1 MVPWSKAFMSYR
13 GRAGADRILKSFHNV
28 RPSSSTSSSS
38 KIPSPSWKLIHLL
51 IIFVMNVRKCSL
63 LWAAL
68 HLREEIMTAGEN
80 SPSPLLYF
88 IPTSVFAET
97 YHFCFI
103 ITFRL
108 DICQDRHDQRSS
120 KKFSSCVNFS
130 RKQQVSIWNLHWNM
144 KLTDLFGK
152 FTHLSL
158 RTIEILQFIS

>member
-13 GRAGADRILKSFHNV
+13 GGECANGILKSFYNV
-28 RPSSSTSSSS
+28 QPSSSTSSSS

-88 IPTSVFAET
+88 KPTIVFAKS

-103 ITFRL
+103 ITFTLYIFCVTRNNL
-108 DICQDRHDQRSS
+108 LLFVVTLSPYIVVTSYFVTLTSS
-120 KKFSSCVNFS
+120 LVPISHIVSSYP
-130 RKQQVSIWNLHWNM
+130 IH
-144 KLTDLFGK
+144 
-152 FTHLSL
+152 
-158 RTIEILQFIS
+158 